1 MEPQAREGSAPAQ
14 GNYQGN
20 LGQTVGKGY
29 SPAMATKTRVIHCTQ
44 CDHPEKTCECE
55 KYCCLC
61 QAQVEIRLC
70 TDGLYYC
77 KPCREACGYELANE
91 TSPW

>member
-1 MEPQAREGSAPAQ
+1 MARP
-14 GNYQGN
+14 
-20 LGQTVGKGY
+20 LGGRLPRELCRSEETRY

-91 TSPW
+91 TNPW